1 MITTIREVANTA
13 LRNTNAL
20 CGFFDT
26 PTHFAKV
33 IRVPSSTADPLITAE
48 AITFYYT
55 FYFFYAFLDALPAK
69 GLRFWNDGETD
80 TAVTATGTA
89 KAMLIDI
96 AAAVKVETILR
107 LIVLPL

>member
-69 GLRFWNDGETD
+69 GLRFWNDGETGHGCYGD
-80 TAVTATGTA
+80 GNSQSNAHRHRGGC
-89 KAMLIDI
+89 
-96 AAAVKVETILR
+96 ES
-107 LIVLPL
+107 